1 MTEYLIKDLPRFE
14 VEDLHGKTLEISVGK
29 SHEDGYETTIVMGLD
44 ATTGTIYLLSS
55 TQTYK
60 EEIK

>member
-29 SHEDGYETTIVMGLD
+29 SNEDGYETTIVMGLD